1 MRPIIGSGKTSYGF
15 PVLVE
20 ELIFRIAAETG
31 DRSCHGIKV
40 LGCGAKRLVVFQGK
54 MAKSQEADPC
64 LQKSIACL
72 WPKPSG
78 TN

>member
-31 DRSCHGIKV
+31 DRSCRGIKV
-40 LGCGAKRLVVFQGK
+40 LGCGAKRLVL
-54 MAKSQEADPC
+54 S
-64 LQKSIACL
+64 
-72 WPKPSG
+72 
-78 TN
+78 